1 MCNLHDNC
9 FTLCRMSRHTKV
21 KFNHREVQ
29 LYRKKPLGAGSYG
42 SVFRA
47 LCDELPC
54 AAKILHPLFFQFD
67 DPGSSTVL
75 KRFHQECEFL
85 NAIRHPNI
93 VQYLGTYQD
102 PETKLPVLLM
112 ELMDESLT
120 KFLERTNTC
129 LLPYHTEVGICHD
142 IVLALSYLHSNS
154 IIHRDLSSN
163 NVLLIAGSR
172 AKLTDFGMAKL
183 VEVNPRMTPL
193 TQCPGTEVYMSPESL
208 RNPPLYTEKL
218 DSFSFGVL
226 SIQTL
231 THSFPSPAPP
241 RQILKDSRYPTGKIE
256 VPVPEVERR
265 KEHIQLV
272 NSTHPLLPIA
282 MSCLIDDEQKRPSA
296 SELCRSIAA
305 LKETHLY
312 EQSVYKQ
319 QIMQQ
324 SMFSK
329 ASSASAPDVVSVEK
343 KNAPCSSQDD
353 RFKQLKENEEKMKEK
368 FQKFAQKLKEQEKQ
382 IEELQQKLQIQE
394 SSQRTKDSVAK
405 FNLQW
410 KTQRKAPCEMSRGAV
425 AATGN
430 VAYFASFGS
439 KKVYSYTIDEGKWCS
454 SFPECPHESF
464 QLVVLKNM
472 LTAVG
477 GIKSGVLTNLLL
489 SLVEDGHD
497 SKWCQKFPPLPTKRY
512 SPAVPCHN
520 GYLVVAGGKVSMT
533 STEKL
538 SVVEIMNEDTKQWHT
553 AASLP
558 YPVSSM
564 TATLCGDT
572 LYFVGGFSQ
581 DGETNSAFGCSFSA
595 LLRSCQQPT
604 SLMSRI
610 KGSLQSSSGQGSITN
625 EMLWQSCPIPDV
637 PVWHAKIVTL
647 RGEVIA
653 VGSTL
658 SVIPS
663 TEVWMY
669 DATVGS
675 WLKISQVPTARDWS
689 LVTALPEDR
698 LIVIGGSLQSVS
710 SSGYTDIVEIASVC

>member
-9 FTLCRMSRHTKV
+9 FTLCRMSRHTEV

-120 KFLERTNTC
+120 KFLERTNTW

-193 TQCPGTEVYMSPESL
+193 TQCPGSEVYMSPESL

-265 KEHIQLV
+265 KEHIQLI

-319 QIMQQ
+319 QIVQQ
-324 SMFSK
+324 TMFSK
-329 ASSASAPDVVSVEK
+329 ASSASAPDVVSVEQ
-343 KNAPCSSQDD
+343 KNEPLSSQDD
-353 RFKQLKENEEKMKEK
+353 RLKQLDGGEEKMKEK
-368 FQKFAQKLKEQEKQ
+368 FQELSEKLMEKDKQ
-382 IEELQQKLQIQE
+382 IEELQQKLQLHE
-394 SSQRTKDSVAK
+394 SSKPTEVSVAK

-410 KTQRKAPCEMSRGAV
+410 KTQRNAPCEMSRGTVAV
-425 AATGN
+425 EGN
-430 VAYFASFGS
+430 VAYFASVS
-439 KKVYSYTIDEGKWCS
+439 SNKMYSYTIDEGKWCS
-454 SFPECPHESF
+454 SFPECPHVSF
-464 QLVVLKNM
+464 RLVVLKNM
-472 LTAVG
+472 PTAVG
-477 GIKSGVLTNLLL
+477 GVKSGVQTNVLL
-489 SLVEDGHD
+489 SLVVDGHD
-497 SKWCQKFPPLPTKRY
+497 RKWRQIFPPFPTKRY
-512 SPAVPCHN
+512 SPAVACCN
-520 GYLVVAGGKVSMT
+520 GYLVVAGGKFGMSLR
-533 STEKL
+533 SAEK
-538 SVVEIMNEDTKQWHT
+538 SIVVEVMSEDGKQWHT

-558 YPVSSM
+558 YPVCCM

-572 LYFVGGFSQ
+572 LYLAGGFNK
-581 DGETNSAFGCSFSA
+581 DGESKSVISCSFSA
-595 LLRSCQQPT
+595 LLQSCQRPN
-604 SLMSRI
+604 SLMARI
-610 KGSLQSSSGQGSITN
+610 KGTSGVTN
-625 EMLWQSCPIPDV
+625 EIWQNCPIPDV
-637 PVWHAKIVTL
+637 PVWHAKIETL
-647 RGEVIA
+647 RDEVIA

-669 DATVGS
+669 DATMGS

-689 LVTALPEDR
+689 LVAALPEDR